1 MHAPDREGRSPTG
14 RFLYTL
20 LLLWLAGMALRITVL
35 AVPPVIPLIHE
46 DFHLSQTGIGVLSG
60 LPPLLFALAA
70 IPGSL
75 LIARFGALPTL
86 IGGLLLTAV
95 ASALRGM
102 APNVAL
108 LFGTTLM
115 MGIGIAVMQPAL
127 PPIVRDWM
135 PHRIGFATAIY
146 SNGLLVGETLAAS
159 LTIPFVLPL
168 VGGSWRSSFV
178 FWAIPVLITAVLV
191 ALRARGSSCSN
202 TTVAPAR
209 ARRWWPD
216 WTNPLTWKLGLIM
229 GGVSSLYFGTNAFI
243 PDYLHKTGR
252 SDLIGSALTAINLCQ
267 IPASAMMLL
276 WAQRL
281 TRRRA
286 PYAAIGVLS
295 ATGVAGLTLMPG
307 AWAVVW
313 SGLIGFC
320 SAFGL
325 ILTLALPPLL
335 ADPDDVHRMSAAMF
349 TIGYSCA
356 VVIPIVGGFGWDATG
371 IPAMAF
377 VPAGVCAV
385 IIVWLAST
393 LDFGARP
400 VTVPPAPGA

>member
-1 MHAPDREGRSPTG
+1 MHAPDRAEQSPTG

-20 LLLWLAGMALRITVL
+20 LLLWLAGMALRITVP

-60 LPPLLFALAA
+60 LPPLLFAAAA

-75 LIARFGALPTL
+75 LIARFGAQTTL
-86 IGGLLLTAV
+86 IGGLLLTAA

-102 APNVAL
+102 APDVAL
-108 LFGTTLM
+108 LFAATLV
-115 MGIGIAVMQPAL
+115 MGVGIAVMQPAL
-127 PPIVRDWM
+127 PPIVREWL

-178 FWAIPVLITAVLV
+178 FWAVPVLITAGLV
-191 ALRARGSSCSN
+191 ALRTRTMGKA
-202 TTVAPAR
+202 APLAPVR
-209 ARRWWPD
+209 ARLWWPD
-216 WTNPLTWKLGLIM
+216 WTSPLTWKLGLIM
-229 GGVSSLYFGTNAFI
+229 GGISSLYFGTNAFI
-243 PDYLHKTGR
+243 PDYLHRTGR
-252 SDLIGSALTAINLCQ
+252 SDLISSALTAINLCQ

-286 PYAAIGVLS
+286 PYAAIGALS
-295 ATGVAGLTLMPG
+295 AAGVAGLTLMPG

-313 SGLIGFC
+313 SGVIGFC
-320 SAFGL
+320 SALGL

-349 TIGYSCA
+349 TIGYACA
-356 VVIPIVGGFGWDATG
+356 VVIPIIGGFGWDATG

-393 LDFGARP
+393 LDFGERP
-400 VTVPPAPGA
+400 AVMPPAPDA

>member
-1 MHAPDREGRSPTG
+1 MHVPDRAEQSPTG

-46 DFHLSQTGIGVLSG
+46 DFHLSQTGIGILSG
-60 LPPLLFALAA
+60 LPPLLFAAAA

-75 LIARFGALPTL
+75 LIARFGAQTTL
-86 IGGLLLTAV
+86 IGGLLLTAA
-95 ASALRGM
+95 ASALRGI
-102 APNVAL
+102 APDVAL

-115 MGIGIAVMQPAL
+115 MGVGIAVMQPAL
-127 PPIVRDWM
+127 PPIVREWL

-178 FWAIPVLITAVLV
+178 FWAIPVLITAGLV
-191 ALRARGSSCSN
+191 ALRTRTMGKA
-202 TTVAPAR
+202 TTMVPPR

-229 GGVSSLYFGTNAFI
+229 GGISSLYFGTNAFI

-252 SDLIGSALTAINLCQ
+252 SDLVSSALTAINLCQ

-295 ATGVAGLTLMPG
+295 AAGVAGLTLMPG

-313 SGLIGFC
+313 SGVIGFC

-349 TIGYSCA
+349 TIGYACA
-356 VVIPIVGGFGWDATG
+356 VVIPIIGGFGWDATG

-393 LDFGARP
+393 LDFGEQP
-400 VTVPPAPGA
+400 IIVPPAPGA

>member
-1 MHAPDREGRSPTG
+1 MHAPDRAEQSPTG

-60 LPPLLFALAA
+60 LPPLLFAAAA

-75 LIARFGALPTL
+75 LIARFGAQTTL
-86 IGGLLLTAV
+86 IGGLLLTAA

-102 APNVAL
+102 APDVAL
-108 LFGTTLM
+108 LFATTLV
-115 MGIGIAVMQPAL
+115 MGVGIAVMQPAL
-127 PPIVRDWM
+127 PPIVREWL

-178 FWAIPVLITAVLV
+178 FWAIPVLITAGLV
-191 ALRARGSSCSN
+191 ALRTRTMSKA
-202 TTVAPAR
+202 TPVTPAR

-229 GGVSSLYFGTNAFI
+229 GGISSLYFGTNAFI
-243 PDYLHKTGR
+243 PDYLHRTGR
-252 SDLIGSALTAINLCQ
+252 SDLISSALTAINLCQ
-267 IPASAMMLL
+267 IPASAIMLL

-286 PYAAIGVLS
+286 PYAAIGALS
-295 ATGVAGLTLMPG
+295 AAGVAGLTLMPG

-313 SGLIGFC
+313 SGVIGFC
-320 SAFGL
+320 SALGL

-349 TIGYSCA
+349 TIGYACA
-356 VVIPIVGGFGWDATG
+356 VVIPIIGGFGWDATG

-377 VPAGVCAV
+377 VPAGACAV

-393 LDFGARP
+393 LDFGEQP
-400 VTVPPAPGA
+400 VVVPPAPGA

>member
-1 MHAPDREGRSPTG
+1 
-14 RFLYTL
+14 
-20 LLLWLAGMALRITVL
+20 MALRITVL
-35 AVPPVIPLIHE
+35 AVPPVIPLIHK
-46 DFHLSQTGIGVLSG
+46 DFHLTQTGIGILSG
-60 LPPLLFALAA
+60 LPPLLFATAA

-86 IGGLLLTAV
+86 IGGLVLTAV
-95 ASALRGM
+95 ASALRGV
-102 APNVAL
+102 APDVTL
-108 LFGTTLM
+108 LFGTTLV

-127 PPIVRDWM
+127 PPIVREWL
-135 PHRIGFATAIY
+135 PHRIGFATAVY

-168 VGGSWRSSFV
+168 VGGSWRRSFL

-191 ALRARGSSCSN
+191 ALRAPDTGPV
-202 TTVAPAR
+202 TTATPAQ

-216 WTNPLTWKLGLIM
+216 WTHPLTWKLGLIM

-243 PDYLHKTGR
+243 PDYLHRTGR
-252 SDLIGSALTAINLCQ
+252 SDLISSALTAINLCQ
-267 IPASAMMLL
+267 IPASAIMLL

-295 ATGVAGLTLMPG
+295 AAGVLGLILMPG

-320 SAFGL
+320 SALGL

-349 TIGYSCA
+349 TIGYFCA
-356 VVIPIVGGFGWDATG
+356 VVIPIIGGYGWDATG
-371 IPAMAF
+371 IPALAF
-377 VPAGVCAV
+377 VPAGLCAV
-385 IIVWLAST
+385 VIVWLAST

-400 VTVPPAPGA
+400 AAAAPARDA

>member
-1 MHAPDREGRSPTG
+1 MHVPDRAEQSPTG

-60 LPPLLFALAA
+60 LPPLLFAAAA

-75 LIARFGALPTL
+75 LIARFGAQTTL

-102 APNVAL
+102 APDVAL

-127 PPIVRDWM
+127 PPIVREWL

-168 VGGSWRSSFV
+168 VGGSWRRSFV
-178 FWAIPVLITAVLV
+178 FWAIPVLITAGLV
-191 ALRARGSSCSN
+191 ALRTR
-202 TTVAPAR
+202 TTGKAATMVPPR

-229 GGVSSLYFGTNAFI
+229 GGISSLYFGTNAFI
-243 PDYLHKTGR
+243 PDYLHRTGR
-252 SDLIGSALTAINLCQ
+252 SDLISSALTAINLCQ
-267 IPASAMMLL
+267 IPASAIMLL

-286 PYAAIGVLS
+286 PYAAIGALS
-295 ATGVAGLTLMPG
+295 AAGVAGLTLMPG

-313 SGLIGFC
+313 SGVIGFC
-320 SAFGL
+320 SALGL

-349 TIGYSCA
+349 TIGYACA
-356 VVIPIVGGFGWDATG
+356 VVIPIIGGFGWDATG

-377 VPAGVCAV
+377 VPAGACAV

-393 LDFGARP
+393 LDFGEQP
-400 VTVPPAPGA
+400 VVVPPAPGA